1 MALETARL
9 RAEQQEVI
17 RELSLANEEMRRGR
31 AVLEWAERQHHQLMQ
46 LVLDEVELPELV
58 GALASALRASVTV
71 EDTDARVLASA
82 PAEGYC
88 PPPAPAARRAG
99 AARAALKAQEAS
111 GRRYTVARVPVR
123 GPNGR
128 VPGATAA
135 AWAAPVVV
143 GGELAG
149 RLWVTDPPAEP
160 EPVQLRVIERFA
172 LVVALL
178 LLQQR
183 HLLDVQSRLSGDLLG
198 DLLRDGGPDPA
209 ACRPSWTGPRRSGTT
224 CPART
229 SSRC

>member
-1 MALETARL
+1 M
-9 RAEQQEVI
+9 
-17 RELSLANEEMRRGR
+17 
-31 AVLEWAERQHHQLMQ
+31 
-46 LVLDEVELPELV
+46 
-58 GALASALRASVTV
+58 
-71 EDTDARVLASA
+71 LASA
-82 PAEGYC
+82 PAEGLL
-88 PPPAPAARRAG
+88 PAAVPGSAPDGRGPGRAQGRGGVRPALHGGPG
-99 AARAALKAQEAS
+99 A
-111 GRRYTVARVPVR
+111 GR

-128 VPGATAA
+128 VTRSTA

-209 ACRPSWTGPRRSGTT
+209 SRLRAVLDRAAALGHDLSRPHVLALLTVDAPVPPAVRLPELARAAAEPGPGPAGRDLRRR
-224 CPART
+224 RT
-229 SSRC
+229 SCCCSSRAGSR